1 MTKNTFSGA
10 DCYVSP
16 MLAQGQHKWPGFFA
30 LPFRVHLYER
40 GNAELEDINYDVYWR
55 LVEMRELDLT
65 VLTLDDWHGL
75 FYAKRLA
82 RGLEY

>member
-10 DCYVSP
+10 DCYVPP

-55 LVEMRELDLT
+55 IAEMFELDRA
-65 VLTLDDWHGL
+65 VLTIDDFCGL
-75 FYAKRLA
+75 LYAKRLA
-82 RGLEY
+82 KALDY